1 MDFRGLVFKRVW
13 KRTIFALNLIGLWF
27 GEPGGTPPPRIP
39 RSTPRAPPVGL
50 PQPIG
55 AQRKPITLSEQIP
68 CTRVTAISLTSLCLE
83 WIWCEFRLSF
93 RSHKPVSRR
102 TDLKMV
108 YFLAFKDVY
117 FSSFSCLILSQMR
130 SIIDGEELPFFA
142 EKEYSNVWQRSYMG
156 VAHFGSWVRNA
167 QLYLKRYCKAKNF

>member
-27 GEPGGTPPPRIP
+27 GELGGTPPPRIP

-55 AQRKPITLSEQIP
+55 AQRRPITLSEQIP

-117 FSSFSCLILSQMR
+117 FSFLFMSYTQSNALDHR
-130 SIIDGEELPFFA
+130 RRRASIFRG
-142 EKEYSNVWQRSYMG
+142 KRV
-156 VAHFGSWVRNA
+156 
-167 QLYLKRYCKAKNF
+167 LKCT